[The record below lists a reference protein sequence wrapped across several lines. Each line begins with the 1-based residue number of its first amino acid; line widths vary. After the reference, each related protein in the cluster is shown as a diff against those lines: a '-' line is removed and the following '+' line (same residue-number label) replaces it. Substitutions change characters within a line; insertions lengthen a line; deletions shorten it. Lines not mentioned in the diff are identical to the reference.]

1 LDGTPGTTADL
12 KIDAARSLAQQ
23 TIRRI
28 KEGKPAI
35 EPPKPQPHSVV
46 VIAERW
52 LTRHVEK
59 NKHRRGAESRRIV
72 EKYVLPYWGERAF
85 TDLKRGDIAL
95 LLDHIEDKHGAG
107 TADRTLVTLRAIASW
122 HQARDDAYVPP
133 FVRGMSR
140 SPKAARA
147 RILSDAELR
156 AVWKAAESSGQ
167 FGAIV
172 RLLLLS
178 AQRREKVHSLRWD
191 DVDGDVWT
199 IRTAERE
206 KGNPGKL
213 KLPPIALDTIR
224 AQPRFVGNPYV
235 FAGQHGAAWHILSGG
250 PKRDF
255 DAKCGVTDW
264 RLHDLRRT
272 ARSLMSRAGVQSE
285 HAERVLGHAIG
296 GVEGIYNRH
305 NYDVEK
311 ADALTKLAALIH
323 RITKIQWVTGT
334 MALFS
339 LRPYKNRVKGVLFS
353 RAGPPMQ
360 SENGVRLCTTGMER
374 GSKGV
379 SLAES
384 RFHVSVLCKVW
395 MILPPQFQRTV

>member
-1 LDGTPGTTADL
+1 LRAVPIASKFGRHSETTADL

-23 TIRRI
+23 AIRRI
-28 KEGKPAI
+28 KEGKPAT
-35 EPPKPQPHSVV
+35 EPPKPQPDSVA

-59 NKHRRGAESRRIV
+59 NKHRRGAESRRII

-85 TDLKRGDIAL
+85 TDLKRGDITL

-156 AVWKAAESSGQ
+156 AVWKAAESNGQ

-213 KLPPIALDTIR
+213 KLPQIALEIIR

-235 FAGQHGAAWHILSGG
+235 FAGQHGAAWHILSGR

-255 DAKCGVTDW
+255 DAKCGVTGW

-305 NYDVEK
+305 TYDVEK
-311 ADALTKLAALIH
+311 ADALKKLAALIEQ
-323 RITKIQWVTGT
+323 IV
-334 MALFS
+334 
-339 LRPYKNRVKGVLFS
+339 V
-353 RAGPPMQ
+353 
-360 SENGVRLCTTGMER
+360 
-374 GSKGV
+374 
-379 SLAES
+379 
-384 RFHVSVLCKVW
+384 
-395 MILPPQFQRTV
+395 